1 MKEIQASEVIRTSQ
15 EAGEIHAV
23 GENIPIPNREYK
35 STVFSLLYQ
44 DKEKLLNLYNA
55 LNHSHHS
62 KPEELTIVTLENA
75 IYMAMKNDKAFLL
88 EHRLNMYEH
97 QSTPNPNLP
106 LRDLFYVSRE
116 YEKLVVRK
124 SLYGRK
130 KVKIPAPHFVVFYN
144 GTTRQPERQLLR
156 LSDLYE
162 VPEENPML
170 ELVVEFLNINQGLN
184 LRLKEE
190 CPSLG
195 EYMLFVDKIRKYADR
210 EGKALKDAVEQ
221 AVMECIK
228 EGILAEFLE
237 ANRREVVAVSIFEY
251 DEEKEL
257 ELLRQAEYALGV
269 EDGEK
274 IGQERG
280 EQIGQ
285 ERGEQI
291 GQERGEQIGE
301 KRGEEKGLKALVT
314 SLQQLLPDFETVY
327 QAVTANKEYE
337 ACTKEQVDRYYQ
349 KDM

>member
-1 MKEIQASEVIRTSQ
+1 
-15 EAGEIHAV
+15 
-23 GENIPIPNREYK
+23 
-35 STVFSLLYQ
+35 
-44 DKEKLLNLYNA
+44 
-55 LNHSHHS
+55 
-62 KPEELTIVTLENA
+62 
-75 IYMAMKNDKAFLL
+75 
-88 EHRLNMYEH
+88 
-97 QSTPNPNLP
+97 
-106 LRDLFYVSRE
+106 
-116 YEKLVVRK
+116 
-124 SLYGRK
+124 
-130 KVKIPAPHFVVFYN
+130 
-144 GTTRQPERQLLR
+144 
-156 LSDLYE
+156 
-162 VPEENPML
+162 ML

-184 LRLKEE
+184 LRLKAE

-280 EQIGQ
+280 EKIGQ

-291 GQERGEQIGE
+291 GQERGQQIG
-301 KRGEEKGLKALVT
+301 KEKGLKALVT
-314 SLQQLLPDFETVY
+314 SLQRLLPDFETVY
-327 QAVTANKEYE
+327 QVVTANKEYE